1 MEERKKKPYPPCTGE
16 HDFCTR
22 GLRLLRERGLRGPGK
37 PVCGQ
42 LKSRKIKMKK
52 KLKKVLTF
60 FLLSVILSKSQVS
73 NSSQDEM
80 GS

>member
-1 MEERKKKPYPPCTGE
+1 MEEREKRYRPCTGE
-16 HDFCTR
+16 HDFCAR
-22 GLRLLRERGLRGPGK
+22 GLPPSAGKEPVRAWETGLQAAEK
-37 PVCGQ
+37 
-42 LKSRKIKMKK
+42 LKNKNEEKI
-52 KLKKVLTF
+52 KKVLTF